1 MGEDWR
7 KDDHRQLLTLQLAK
21 AMSDYEGIGFNV
33 AQEIE
38 RGCYTAARSKVEYL
52 DNLAMVLLGANRE
65 DTPHAKCDIC
75 IFLERVT
82 DSQWT
87 LVGDIDI

>member
-7 KDDHRQLLTLQLAK
+7 KDDHRKLLTVQLAK
-21 AMSDYEGIGFNV
+21 AMSEYEGIGYNV

-38 RGCYTAARSKVEYL
+38 RGCYAAAKTKVEYL
-52 DNLAMVLLGANRE
+52 DNLAMVLLGANRG
-65 DTPHAKCDIC
+65 DMHAKCDIC

-87 LVGDIDI
+87 LVGDIDF

>member
-1 MGEDWR
+1 MAEDWR
-7 KDDHRQLLTLQLAK
+7 KDDNRQLLTLQLAK
-21 AMSDYEGIGFNV
+21 AMSDYEGIAYNV

-38 RGCYTAARSKVEYL
+38 RGCYAAAQTKVEYL
-52 DNLAMVLLGANRE
+52 DNLAMVLLGSNRE
-65 DTPHAKCDIC
+65 DKHVKCDIC

-87 LVGDIDI
+87 IDSDIDF